1 MIDTH
6 ISETRE
12 ILGRLDERNLV
23 KVVNIRAIDL
33 SSDLPMVI
41 DGMQDFISRMDYHEF
56 LPDTYEDLVEALT
69 RLINLDCTEFLVAEC
84 NGYIVGGIGMIY
96 APCMWNF
103 KVSIAEELFWWVS
116 KDAPSSTALRL
127 LRRVS
132 SNAVAKG
139 CKFVVF
145 KSLTSSPETL
155 DKVYRRMGLRPVET
169 SYMGI
174 TPSWP

>member
-1 MIDTH
+1 MI
-6 ISETRE
+6 
-12 ILGRLDERNLV
+12 
-23 KVVNIRAIDL
+23 NIRAVDL

-69 RLINLDCTEFLVAEC
+69 RLVNLDCTEILVAEYE
-84 NGYIVGGIGMIY
+84 GRIVGGIGMVY

-132 SNAVAKG
+132 SNSVAKG
-139 CKFVVF
+139 CKFIVF
-145 KSLTSSPETL
+145 KSLSSSPETL
-155 DKVYRRMGLRPVET
+155 DKVYRRMGLR
-169 SYMGI
+169 
-174 TPSWP
+174 

>member
-1 MIDTH
+1 MGRESLEMI
-6 ISETRE
+6 
-12 ILGRLDERNLV
+12 
-23 KVVNIRAIDL
+23 NIRAVDL

-56 LPDTYEDLVEALT
+56 LPDTDGDLVEGLT
-69 RLINLDCTEFLVAEC
+69 RLVNLDCTEILVAEYNEC
-84 NGYIVGGIGMIY
+84 IVGGVGMVY

-145 KSLTSSPETL
+145 KSLSSSPETL

-174 TPSWP
+174 TPSWQ